1 MKIGQKI
8 KQLREEREWSQ
19 EQLATLMG
27 YKSKSSINKIEL
39 GINDIPQSKVLAF
52 ARIFEISPADLLIDA
67 EQTQD
72 EETLASEV
80 QLLEEIQKRY
90 GKQAVEMLKMFTALN
105 SSGMKK
111 AIEAIEPFTEIPRYL
126 KG

>member
-19 EQLATLMG
+19 EFLAGLMG

-39 GINDIPQSKVLAF
+39 GINDIPQSKILQF
-52 ARIFEISPADLLIDA
+52 AKVFEISPADLLVDA
-67 EQTQD
+67 NQVQD
-72 EETLASEV
+72 EDNLASEV
-80 QLLEEIQKRY
+80 HLLEEIQKRY
-90 GKQAVEMLKMFTALN
+90 GRQTVEMLKLFTALN
-105 SSGMKK
+105 IDGMKK
-111 AIEAIEPFTEIPRYL
+111 AIETIEPLTEIPRYL

>member
-39 GINDIPQSKVLAF
+39 GINDIPQSKILAF
-52 ARIFEISPADLLIDA
+52 AKIFEISPADLLMDA
-67 EQTQD
+67 DQAQD
-72 EETLASEV
+72 EDTLASEV
-80 QLLEEIQKRY
+80 HLWEEIQKRY
-90 GKQAVEMLKMFTALN
+90 GRQAVEMLKMFTALN
-105 SSGMKK
+105 SNGMKK
-111 AIEAIEPFTEIPRYL
+111 ALEAVEPLTEIPRYL